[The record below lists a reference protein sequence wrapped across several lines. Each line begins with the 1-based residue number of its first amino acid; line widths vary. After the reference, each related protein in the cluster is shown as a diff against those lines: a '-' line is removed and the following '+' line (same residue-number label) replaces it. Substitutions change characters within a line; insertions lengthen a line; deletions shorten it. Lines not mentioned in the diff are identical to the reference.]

1 MSLKKKNKTEN
12 CRVNRIGVSELEK
25 ILDRYNAAIPMKTI
39 AKDLGLHES
48 FVSGL
53 VLGAKLAQP
62 IRASYGFKEIAL
74 VPNKNVCESRLD
86 ADISSEVLRGV
97 KLDVPLIA
105 ANMSAV
111 CDASFC
117 TALSNEGAMGILH
130 RASPDDVLVA
140 EASKLSKHTDVA
152 AASIGVGDGQFDLAR
167 KLVDAGISIITID
180 IANGY
185 TDAVVALGRQLKT
198 ELGVKVII
206 GNTTHPSI
214 MYEVDGFADAVKVG
228 IAQGL
233 ACETKNT
240 AAFTEG
246 QFSAVL
252 KFKELSKKL
261 GLPVI
266 SDGGIREPGDFV
278 KAIAAGANSV
288 MAGSIFARCPES
300 AAETELIEGKVKK
313 IYAGM
318 ASRYVQDKWKG
329 GLKRGTCPEGKVVY
343 LDLGEN
349 VHDLVER
356 YAGALRSGIT
366 YGGART
372 IEELQRKAEF
382 IRVTESYM
390 N

>member
-1 MSLKKKNKTEN
+1 MKK
-12 CRVNRIGVSELEK
+12 CRGCQCVECR
-25 ILDRYNAAIPMKTI
+25 AAITYLKPKGVDI
-39 AKDLGLHES
+39 
-48 FVSGL
+48 
-53 VLGAKLAQP
+53 P
-62 IRASYGFKEIAL
+62 RSYNFKEIAL
-74 VPNKNVCESRLD
+74 VPNKNVCGSRLD
-86 ADISSEVLRGV
+86 TDISSEVLRGV

-105 ANMSAV
+105 ANMSTV

-117 TALSNEGAMGILH
+117 IALSNEGAMGILH
-130 RASPDDVLVA
+130 RAASDEALIA
-140 EASKLSKHTDVA
+140 EASKLSKHTDIA
-152 AASIGVGDGQFDLAR
+152 AASIGVGNGQFDLAR
-167 KLVDAGISIITID
+167 KLVDAGIGIITID

-185 TDAVVALGRQLKT
+185 TEAVVALGKQLKN
-198 ELGVKVII
+198 ELAVKVII

-214 MYEVDGFADAVKVG
+214 MYEVEDFADAVKVG
-228 IAQGL
+228 VAQGL

-240 AAFTEG
+240 TAFTEG

-252 KFKELSKKL
+252 KFKEVSKKL

-300 AAETELIEGKVKK
+300 AAETELIDGKVKK

-329 GLKRGTCPEGKVVY
+329 GLKKGTCPEGKVVY
-343 LDLGEN
+343 LDIGEN
-349 VHDLVER
+349 VHDLIER

-366 YGGART
+366 YGGARS

-382 IRVTESYM
+382 IQITPSYW
-390 N
+390 

>member
-1 MSLKKKNKTEN
+1 MEHGATMLKSKGIDIP
-12 CRVNRIGVSELEK
+12 RS
-25 ILDRYNAAIPMKTI
+25 YN
-39 AKDLGLHES
+39 
-48 FVSGL
+48 
-53 VLGAKLAQP
+53 
-62 IRASYGFKEIAL
+62 FKEIAL
-74 VPNKNVCESRLD
+74 VPNKNVCSSRSD
-86 ADISSEVLRGV
+86 AIISSEVLRGIT
-97 KLDVPLIA
+97 LDVPIIA
-105 ANMSAV
+105 ANMSTV
-111 CDASFC
+111 CNADFC
-117 TALSNEGAMGILH
+117 IALSNEGAMGILH
-130 RASPDDVLVA
+130 RATPDDILIKEV
-140 EASKLSKHTDVA
+140 SKLAKYTDIV
-152 AASIGVGDGQFDLAR
+152 AASIGVGEGQFDLA
-167 KLVDAGISIITID
+167 KNLVNAGANIITID

-185 TDAVVALGRQLKT
+185 TDAVVTLGRQLKN
-198 ELGVKVII
+198 ELGIKVII
-206 GNTTHPSI
+206 GNTTHPGI
-214 MYEVDGFADAVKVG
+214 MYEVDSFADAVKVG

-300 AAETELIEGKVKK
+300 AAETTLIDECVKK

-329 GLKRGTCPEGKVVY
+329 GLKEGTCPEGKVIY
-343 LDLGEN
+343 LDMGES

-366 YGGART
+366 YGGARS

-382 IRVTESYM
+382 VRITENYWS
-390 N
+390 